1 MQVTYRG
8 SESSSSGGK
17 SDRQEMCSY
26 IKAEQDE
33 IGNTLVQLQ
42 DQQKISEK
50 HFLSALEQ
58 MNKSLQQVIQSNNN
72 QQVMPVYQA
81 PMPVYQNQG
90 YAPLMLSTHQ

>member
-1 MQVTYRG
+1 MH
-8 SESSSSGGK
+8 
-17 SDRQEMCSY
+17 SY

-50 HFLSALEQ
+50 HFLSVLEQ

-72 QQVMPVYQA
+72 QQAMPVYQA
-81 PMPVYQNQG
+81 PVPVYQNQG
-90 YAPLMLSTHQ
+90 YTPLMSSTGQ